1 MRRAV
6 LLVAM
11 LCLSGPAVAQDR
23 TQTLADIRQ
32 DLTILNAEIQR
43 LKRELS
49 TTGPS
54 SVTVTGTGIT
64 ERLDAIE
71 LELSSL
77 TSRTEDLQ
85 NRIDRI
91 VADGTNRIGDLEF
104 RLVELEGGDL
114 SQLGETTTLG
124 GGELPPPAQV
134 APPSTGGVELAASEE
149 ADFRRAQA
157 AYESGDYEQA
167 VELFQVFTDTYL
179 GGPLTGV
186 AHFLRGEA
194 LTRLGLDTSAA
205 RAYLESFSGSPESD
219 VAPAALLQLGLSLDR
234 IGQSQEA
241 CVTLGEVTVRF
252 PASPASIE
260 AQAARASMGCV

>member
-6 LLVAM
+6 LLAVM
-11 LCLSGPAVAQDR
+11 ICLSGPAVAQDR

-54 SVTVTGTGIT
+54 SVSVEGTGIT
-64 ERLDAIE
+64 GRLDAIE

-77 TSRTEDLQ
+77 TRRTEDLQ

-114 SQLGETTTLG
+114 GQLGETTTLG
-124 GGELPPPAQV
+124 GGELPPAAQV

-157 AYESGDYEQA
+157 AYEAGDFETA
-167 VELFQVFTDTYL
+167 VELFQTFTDTYL

-186 AHFLRGEA
+186 AHFLRGES

-241 CVTLGEVTVRF
+241 CVTLGEVTARF

-260 AQAARASMGCV
+260 AQAARASLGCV